1 MANIDYDKKMAE
13 MRDYIPFLETLIAKM
28 KNEGDKRL
36 ESQINKMEMLH
47 ELITSENKK

>member
-1 MANIDYDKKMAE
+1 MANFDYDKKMAE

-28 KNEGDKRL
+28 KSEGDKRL